1 MKALFKRKLLHFD
14 LNRPKINLTIL
25 ERSIKMKKIWLIL
38 GSIILIAGGIYYAL
52 LIRVEQQVQDNYIT
66 ELRKQAKHP
75 KVITVKDSMSVGH
88 IAIFGHHSSGKV
100 TFMNRLIGYS
110 KTSTPIVLI
119 FTDTKHPSKKP
130 LMLAK
135 NWQYYD
141 TLTLRLPPSTY
152 LVDVYSPFNKNNS
165 FYNTAKSEIVKIE
178 DNRNS
183 LHTLSYK
190 RFKNPDYDT
199 IHDEFEYLKQNQ
211 NNLAPESISYQKLK
225 KSYLSW
231 LNNYHK
237 LPYSDRVKLA
247 KIL

>member
-1 MKALFKRKLLHFD
+1 M
-14 LNRPKINLTIL
+14 TIL

-38 GSIILIAGGIYYAL
+38 GSIILIIGGIYYAL
-52 LIRVEQQVQDNYIT
+52 LVREEQQVQNNYIT

-75 KVITVKDSMSVGH
+75 KVITIKDSTSVGH
-88 IAIFGHHSSGKV
+88 IAIFGYHNLGKA
-100 TFMNRLIGYS
+100 TFMNRLVGYS

-119 FTDTKHPSKKP
+119 FTDIKHPNKKP

-135 NWQYYD
+135 QWQRYD
-141 TLTLRLPPSTY
+141 TLTLQLPPSTY

-165 FYNTAKSEIVKIE
+165 FYNTAKSKIVEVE

-183 LHTLSYK
+183 LHTLSYG

-199 IHDEFEYLKQNQ
+199 IHDEFEYIKQNQ
-211 NNLAPESISYQKLK
+211 NNLDSKSISYQKLK
-225 KSYLSW
+225 KSYLIW

-237 LPYSDRVKLA
+237 LPYSDRAKLA